1 VYVSADGNWLLATWL
16 DRVTAIA
23 FPPIDELVA
32 RVRAQLARGLED
44 AERQEFGIEVTAPAT
59 AS

>member
-1 VYVSADGNWLLATWL
+1 VSADGRWLLATWL
-16 DRVTAIA
+16 DRVTVME
-23 FPPIDELVA
+23 FPPLDELVV
-32 RVRAQLARGLED
+32 RVRAQLSRDLTD